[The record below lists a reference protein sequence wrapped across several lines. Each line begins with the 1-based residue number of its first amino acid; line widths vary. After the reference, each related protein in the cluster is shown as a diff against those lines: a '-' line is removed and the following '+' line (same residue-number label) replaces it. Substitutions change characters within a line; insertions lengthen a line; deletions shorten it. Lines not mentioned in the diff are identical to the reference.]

1 MNDYRE
7 SFIELASP
15 TFSPTQDDSRSPYS
29 ALASLR
35 DDHPPPPRA
44 SVYADDE
51 FSSHPYASTK
61 PLLAPLSTAGKPP
74 IPTSAKP
81 DFSRRSRSAQRP
93 AIEQPSPN
101 TPSPSDSSPD
111 YERALR
117 NRPSTSNL
125 LQPHE
130 RADLVRKTRKL
141 TQLFGQTP
149 GVGHYPV
156 DVDLGRAHVSRT
168 NLVGAPPHPSRRKH
182 RPAASMLDDPIVPVY
197 DAQRR
202 VVWPPADDAQYAS
215 AGARRRSVPLSPAEF
230 WTVSALSVS
239 GGSRTSSLSITS
251 QDAAHV
257 IEIGSAEGT
266 AQTEDGDSHTD
277 LPDREASPRSP
288 ESFIDLSDEEDPA
301 AFPDCRSPATPK
313 GYPLSPLAGPLLS
326 PSTPS
331 IDGLSLSAE
340 QLAEE
345 DRRRKRERL
354 AKLHRF
360 LGSRVPAHLVLGPLD
375 EGLPLPLP
383 ASPSPQDDMCGEDA
397 DARKLRLR
405 RRRSSSAAE
414 FAGTWSD
421 EIDRLKEDLNDRE
434 KAINVRRAVK
444 MEKMFGVAPP
454 QVLYHTR
461 QAVSSPGSSS
471 ASPATPKSKH
481 SPQSSAALPPQQSAG
496 PSAGRNPNQA
506 AYKGKSKKGARP
518 GTAESTEPL
527 IDPRAP
533 SSDNWDGG
541 GGNGSGHMLTAMSD
555 VYLHYR
561 HSLNSLNDII
571 DRDDKQSL
579 AELHDYLSGRGY
591 DTGDETPT
599 EESVF
604 PLSHARAAAQTKAER
619 RRSMPTRTSMASVSS
634 EWTVLPS
641 PPPEENAFQQR
652 RRRAAKLT
660 QFFGVNYRDL
670 MNEILES
677 IEKGLEEERGR
688 GTMQP
693 DEIQD
698 LMQKLRRLKTK
709 RNNWP

>member
-1 MNDYRE
+1 
-7 SFIELASP
+7 
-15 TFSPTQDDSRSPYS
+15 
-29 ALASLR
+29 
-35 DDHPPPPRA
+35 
-44 SVYADDE
+44 
-51 FSSHPYASTK
+51 
-61 PLLAPLSTAGKPP
+61 
-74 IPTSAKP
+74 
-81 DFSRRSRSAQRP
+81 
-93 AIEQPSPN
+93 
-101 TPSPSDSSPD
+101 
-111 YERALR
+111 
-117 NRPSTSNL
+117 
-125 LQPHE
+125 
-130 RADLVRKTRKL
+130 
-141 TQLFGQTP
+141 
-149 GVGHYPV
+149 
-156 DVDLGRAHVSRT
+156 
-168 NLVGAPPHPSRRKH
+168 
-182 RPAASMLDDPIVPVY
+182 
-197 DAQRR
+197 
-202 VVWPPADDAQYAS
+202 
-215 AGARRRSVPLSPAEF
+215 
-230 WTVSALSVS
+230 
-239 GGSRTSSLSITS
+239 
-251 QDAAHV
+251 
-257 IEIGSAEGT
+257 
-266 AQTEDGDSHTD
+266 
-277 LPDREASPRSP
+277 
-288 ESFIDLSDEEDPA
+288 
-301 AFPDCRSPATPK
+301 
-313 GYPLSPLAGPLLS
+313 
-326 PSTPS
+326 
-331 IDGLSLSAE
+331 
-340 QLAEE
+340 
-345 DRRRKRERL
+345 
-354 AKLHRF
+354 
-360 LGSRVPAHLVLGPLD
+360 
-375 EGLPLPLP
+375 
-383 ASPSPQDDMCGEDA
+383 
-397 DARKLRLR
+397 
-405 RRRSSSAAE
+405 
-414 FAGTWSD
+414 
-421 EIDRLKEDLNDRE
+421 
-434 KAINVRRAVK
+434 
-444 MEKMFGVAPP
+444 MFGVAPP

-571 DRDDKQSL
+571 DRVSLMTPSHLRSASRLTDANARVQDDKQSL

-693 DEIQD
+693 DEIQV
-698 LMQKLRRLKTK
+698 RCGGFARVH
-709 RNNWP
+709 WPVCV